1 MIYLVLGLATLTAV
15 LLVVVPKLEARCNNR
30 SKQEQHL
37 WAIASANT
45 LDGVTARIEV
55 DFVADLE
62 SLESETTSLILA
74 VEDLLRLAIATSN
87 AEHLPSVGDDLTD
100 LIGGVVDGVTLER
113 AVVTTSDIEVTPE
126 FRRLMGVRD

>member
-45 LDGVTARIEV
+45 IDGVTARIEV

-74 VEDLLRLAIATSN
+74 VEDLLRLAIAISN

>member
-74 VEDLLRLAIATSN
+74 VEDLLRLAIVTSN